1 MKSTETT
8 IRTTFLELIQQLTA
22 LTKDD
27 GLVIAAVKD
36 IFSTYKITATRSM
49 APVKL
54 VVTAPPTSAKSN
66 RRRIFRA

>member
-22 LTKDD
+22 LTQDD

-36 IFSTYKITATRSM
+36 IFSAYKITATRSM
-49 APVKL
+49 AR
-54 VVTAPPTSAKSN
+54 TQS
-66 RRRIFRA
+66 FRAALGSE